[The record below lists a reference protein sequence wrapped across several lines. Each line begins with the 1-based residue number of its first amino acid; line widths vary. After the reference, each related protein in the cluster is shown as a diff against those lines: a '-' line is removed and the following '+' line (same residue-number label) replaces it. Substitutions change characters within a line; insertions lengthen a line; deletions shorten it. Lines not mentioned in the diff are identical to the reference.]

1 MNVVG
6 DIFCYELNRTLKEEL
21 LLRIKL
27 LHACLINYRNALS
40 QIINVVK
47 INTRVFAT
55 ELTDFCKIA
64 SDMGK
69 NSK

>member
-1 MNVVG
+1 MRRV
-6 DIFCYELNRTLKEEL
+6 ELHKEEL
-21 LLRIKL
+21 LLCIKL

-55 ELTDFCKIA
+55 KLTDFCKIA
-64 SDMGK
+64 SIMGK